1 MTDDVY
7 IHACE
12 HTQIYFVQMFAHGF
26 LCLAHWLA
34 PHESVVLHLET
45 KRMHAIESLQCV
57 VGLVYACAFPVEC
70 SVLDH
75 DLDHDSDLVG
85 FCSCVSKRIA
95 SLRLFVSPWLPIF
108 LRSLWISSCEGVSCA
123 FAPLCPVLFCF
134 LFVAGGVLAA
144 THGCLKLDSLTMDK
158 HLGRKGDGNMSQPK
172 RRCLP

>member
-12 HTQIYFVQMFAHGF
+12 HAQIYFVQMFAHGV

-34 PHESVVLHLET
+34 EPHESALPHLET

-57 VGLVYACAFPVEC
+57 VYACAFPVGC

-75 DLDHDSDLVG
+75 DLDHVG
-85 FCSCVSKRIA
+85 SCSCAYTRPNCVTA
-95 SLRLFVSPWLPIF
+95 SLRF
-108 LRSLWISSCEGVSCA
+108 SLASNLSIPPFEPVLCERASCA
-123 FAPLCPVLFCF
+123 FAHLCPVLFCF
-134 LFVAGGVLAA
+134 LVVAGEVLAA

-158 HLGRKGDGNMSQPK
+158 HLGCKGDGNMSQPK